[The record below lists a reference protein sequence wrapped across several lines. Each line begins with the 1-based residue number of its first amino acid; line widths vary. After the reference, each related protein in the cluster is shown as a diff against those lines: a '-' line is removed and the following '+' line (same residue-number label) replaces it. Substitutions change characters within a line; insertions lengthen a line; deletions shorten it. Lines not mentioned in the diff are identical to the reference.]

1 MNAKEFTYSGPYTHE
16 NLTVFLIHGTD
27 TILGKNFITLEEALA
42 QKKVVI
48 HETGNVGQLEIE
60 NVSDEEVYIQSGDIV
75 KGGRQDRTI
84 RFDFIAP
91 PKSGRLPIMSFC
103 VEAHRWGRRGAEEA
117 SHFTTTASHL
127 SSKKIKL
134 AAKMKVS
141 QAEVWSSVH
150 EAQSNLMASIA
161 TEEAAGRDDV
171 SASEVVAAASP
182 TSYQLTLESKSVQK
196 LSEEYTTKLAPIVEG
211 KSDVV
216 GFAFAVNGRLNSA
229 DVYASNALFK
239 KLWAK
244 LLRASAIEAMME
256 RTRDKKFTAPDMDT
270 LKTSLGDAE
279 TGAPHEQNVA
289 DRIKTVVRET
299 DRNLMFETL
308 DKSGVSV
315 HKNYVT
321 K

>member
-1 MNAKEFTYSGPYTHE
+1 MDAKEFTYSGPYTHE
-16 NLTVFLIHGTD
+16 NLTVFLIHGKD
-27 TILGKNFITLEEALA
+27 SVLGKNFITLEEALA
-42 QKKVVI
+42 QKKVIV
-48 HETGNVGQLEIE
+48 HETGDVGQLEIE

-91 PKSGRLPIMSFC
+91 PKSGRLPILAFC
-103 VEAHRWGRRGAEEA
+103 VEAHRWHQREREAA

-141 QAEVWSSVH
+141 QGEVWSSVH

-161 TEEAAGRDDV
+161 TEAASGRDDLSARDVV
-171 SASEVVAAASP
+171 SAASP
-182 TSYQLTLESKSVQK
+182 SSYQLTLESKSVQK
-196 LSEEYTTKLAPIVEG
+196 LADEYTTKLTSIIEG
-211 KSDVV
+211 KPDVI
-216 GFAFAVNGRLNSA
+216 GFAFAINGRLNSA

-244 LLRASAIEAMME
+244 LLRASAIEAMGE
-256 RTRDKKFTAPDMDT
+256 RLREAKFNAPKEDTVKSALVNAESGAPRERAVTDRIKMVLRETDKNLLFETRDK
-270 LKTSLGDAE
+270 GGE
-279 TGAPHEQNVA
+279 C
-289 DRIKTVVRET
+289 
-299 DRNLMFETL
+299 
-308 DKSGVSV
+308 V